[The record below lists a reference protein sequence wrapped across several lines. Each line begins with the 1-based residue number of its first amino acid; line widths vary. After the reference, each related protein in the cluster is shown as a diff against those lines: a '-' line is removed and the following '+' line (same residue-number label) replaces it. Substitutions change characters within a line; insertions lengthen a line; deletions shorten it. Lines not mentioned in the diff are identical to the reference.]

1 MPLLSDTDLWLR
13 RFHDAP
19 QGAAPRVVCFPH
31 AGGAASWYR
40 PLATGLATRA
50 EVLVVQYPGRQ
61 DRHNEPLIDDV
72 HVLARRITEVVAP
85 LRDRPLVLFGHSMG
99 ASVAFEVA
107 TALQARSAE
116 VAHLYVSGRRA
127 PQHSHDEQVHR
138 LDDAGVIA
146 EVRRLAGTDSRVFDD
161 EELVRM
167 VLPAI
172 RGDYRAAETYRY
184 RPGPPLTCP
193 VTALTGDADPKTTVQ
208 EAADWQE
215 RTTGPFQLRVFPGG
229 HFFLAEHSTAVM
241 DLLSGE
247 SPSARRSTLT
257 PVPGPSPRG
266 PSAC

>member
-1 MPLLSDTDLWLR
+1 MLPVSDTDLWLR

-31 AGGAASWYR
+31 AGGAASWYM
-40 PLATGLATRA
+40 PLATALAPRA
-50 EVLVVQYPGRQ
+50 EVLAVQYPGRQ
-61 DRHNEPLIDDV
+61 DRRGEPLVDDV
-72 HVLARRITEVVAP
+72 RVLARRITEVVAP

-107 TALQARSAE
+107 TALQAGSSD
-116 VAHLYVSGRRA
+116 VAHLFVSGRRA
-127 PQHSHDEQVHR
+127 PQYPHDEKVHR

-184 RPGPPLTCP
+184 LPGPPLTCP
-193 VTALTGDADPKTTVQ
+193 VTALTGDRDPKTTVG
-208 EAADWQE
+208 EAAGWEE
-215 RTTGPFQLRVFPGG
+215 RTTGPFRLRVFPGG
-229 HFFLAEHSTAVM
+229 HFFLAEHSEAVVE
-241 DLLSGE
+241 LLSGE
-247 SPSARRSTLT
+247 TPSA
-257 PVPGPSPRG
+257 
-266 PSAC
+266 

>member
-1 MPLLSDTDLWLR
+1 M
-13 RFHDAP
+13 
-19 QGAAPRVVCFPH
+19 VCFPH
-31 AGGAASWYR
+31 AGGAASWYM
-40 PLATGLATRA
+40 PLATALAHRA

-61 DRHNEPLIDDV
+61 DRRGEPLIDDV
-72 HVLARRITEVVAP
+72 HVLARRITDVVAS
-85 LRDRPLVLFGHSMG
+85 LSDRPLVLFGHSMG

-107 TALQARSAE
+107 TALQVRSVE
-116 VAHLYVSGRRA
+116 VAHLFVSGRRA
-127 PQHSHDEQVHR
+127 PQHAHDEKVHR

-193 VTALTGDADPKTTVQ
+193 VTALTGDDDPKTTVK

-215 RTTGPFQLRVFPGG
+215 RTTGPFRLRVFPGG
-229 HFFLAEHSTAVM
+229 HFFLTEHSKTVVE
-241 DLLSGE
+241 LLSGE
-247 SPSARRSTLT
+247 SPSA
-257 PVPGPSPRG
+257 
-266 PSAC
+266 